1 MIKPEI
7 GEQKYVAETKL
18 CAKWWN
24 VKYIPASHEK
34 GNKIADI
41 LLGQ

>member
-18 CAKWWN
+18 CTKWWN
-24 VKYIPASHEK
+24 VKYIPASHGK
-34 GNKIADI
+34 GNKIGDI